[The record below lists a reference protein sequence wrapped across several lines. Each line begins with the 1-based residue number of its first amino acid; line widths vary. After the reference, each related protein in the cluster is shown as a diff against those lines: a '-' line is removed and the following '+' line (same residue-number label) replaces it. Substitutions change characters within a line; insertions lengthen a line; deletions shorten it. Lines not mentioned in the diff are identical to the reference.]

1 MAEGAANGN
10 GNGNGYLGRASLYVS
25 LISAAAIL
33 ISAIVWVGGIAN
45 EVTQN
50 QGALAAQE
58 GRIKLIETDLKAND
72 LTTANMAR
80 DNCQIAAKVETQMGT
95 VETVI
100 NEMHVEQIR
109 DHGVMWGKIFGEVQP
124 SIYYEIKIPHEVMPC

>member
-1 MAEGAANGN
+1 MSEKQP
-10 GNGNGYLGRASLYVS
+10 NGNGYLGRASLYVS

-50 QGALAAQE
+50 RGAIEAQGERLKTLEA
-58 GRIKLIETDLKAND
+58 DLKTND
-72 LTTANMAR
+72 LLTSNMAR
-80 DNCQIAAKVETQMGT
+80 DNCQVAAKIETQMGT

-100 NEMHVEQIR
+100 NEMHVVQIR
-109 DHGVMWGKIFGEVQP
+109 DHGIMWNKIFGEVEP